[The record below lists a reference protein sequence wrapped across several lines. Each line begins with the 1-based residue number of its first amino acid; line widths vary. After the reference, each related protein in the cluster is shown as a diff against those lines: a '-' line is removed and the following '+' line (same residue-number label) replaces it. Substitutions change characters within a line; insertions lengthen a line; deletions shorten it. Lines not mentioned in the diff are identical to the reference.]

1 MSMPTVGVVGVGS
14 MGSVFVERFVA
25 AGVPTLAYDASD
37 AAVRSA
43 AALGAKPCAS
53 LAELADAADVVDVMV
68 RNDTQ
73 MLECTLGHGGL
84 LEHLAPGKTLILHS
98 TVHPRTTRTIAQA
111 AKEKGVDILD
121 ACIGGQPPILRAGG
135 ASVIV
140 GGEPEVVERM
150 RPHLALLGTVYHVG
164 PISSGNT
171 TKMLHNVVGG
181 AHHLI
186 ISEALQVG
194 MAAGISPTAILEV
207 LQHDTPVWSRPED
220 SFDYGPG
227 LTFNRNLIEQI
238 LPPMERLVAELGADV
253 PITRHL
259 IDMAKSM
266 KA

>member
-1 MSMPTVGVVGVGS
+1 MPTVGVVGVGS
-14 MGSVFVERFVA
+14 MGSVFVEHFVA
-25 AGVPTLAYDASD
+25 AGVPTLVYDVSS
-37 AAVRSA
+37 AAVQSA
-43 AALGAKPCAS
+43 GALGAKPCES
-53 LAELADAADVVDVMV
+53 IAELAHEADIVDVMV
-68 RNDTQ
+68 RNDMQ
-73 MLECTLGHGGL
+73 MLEATLGDGGV

-111 AKEKGVDILD
+111 AAEKGVDILD
-121 ACIGGQPPILRAGG
+121 ACIGGQPPVLRAGG
-135 ASVIV
+135 ASVIE
-140 GGEPEVVERM
+140 GGDAAVVERL
-150 RPHLALLGTVYHVG
+150 RPHLSLLGTVYHVG
-164 PISSGNT
+164 PISSGNA

-207 LQHDTPVWSRPED
+207 LRHDKPVWDRPED

-238 LPPMERLVAELGADV
+238 LPPMERLVAELDADV
-253 PITRHL
+253 PITIHL
-259 IDMAKSM
+259 IDMAKGT